1 MFLYKDLCGLVSV
14 GIVRMAPFLSNKAE
28 LTEQPPLFM
37 ISYAYNRFLQS
48 FSLFRRFTYVNLPN
62 IVNRLVSLMTKH
74 CQISIAAASDRDR
87 EFVLDDFFLTK

>member
-48 FSLFRRFTYVNLPN
+48 FSLFSSVHLCKSAQYCESTG
-62 IVNRLVSLMTKH
+62 
-74 CQISIAAASDRDR
+74 
-87 EFVLDDFFLTK
+87 